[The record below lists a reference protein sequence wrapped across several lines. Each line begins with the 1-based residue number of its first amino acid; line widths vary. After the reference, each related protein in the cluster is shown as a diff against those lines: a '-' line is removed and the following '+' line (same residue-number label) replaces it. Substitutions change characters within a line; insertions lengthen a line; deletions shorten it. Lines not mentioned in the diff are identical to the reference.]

1 MSIIVTGG
9 AGMIGSNIIEGLNK
23 SGHND
28 IIVVDHLKNGEKFR
42 NISDLDISDY
52 YDKKDFIS
60 LIRDRNDF
68 GQIDAVYHEGACSNT
83 LEWDGQYM
91 MENNYEYSKVLLHY
105 CMDKKIPFFYASS
118 AATYGDSTVYKENP
132 ENENPINIY
141 GYSKYLFDQYVRLH
155 ESSFES
161 QVVGF
166 RYFNVYGPKEQH
178 KGSMASVAF
187 HLNNQIIAGE
197 NPKLFEGSGGFDNGE
212 QRRDF
217 IFVGDV
223 VKVNLW
229 MMAHPDVSGIFNIG
243 TGNSQSFNEVANSV
257 INYHGKGEI
266 NYIPFPDELKDNYQ
280 SFTEADLTKLRTTG
294 FDGSF
299 KTVQEGIKE
308 YMQWLHRSEPASK
321 YLLLQRHL
329 QI

>member
-28 IIVVDHLKNGEKFR
+28 IIVVDHLKNGGKFR

-60 LIRDRNDF
+60 LIRDGNDF
-68 GQIDAVYHEGACSNT
+68 GQIDAVYHEGACSDT

-105 CMDKKIPFFYASS
+105 CLDRKIPFFYASS

-141 GYSKYLFDQYVRLH
+141 GYSKYLFDQYVRRH

-166 RYFNVYGPKEQH
+166 RYFNVYDPKSSIRDPWPVCPFILIIKLKQV
-178 KGSMASVAF
+178 KIRNYSKAVAALTMVSSV
-187 HLNNQIIAGE
+187 
-197 NPKLFEGSGGFDNGE
+197 
-212 QRRDF
+212 
-217 IFVGDV
+217 
-223 VKVNLW
+223 
-229 MMAHPDVSGIFNIG
+229 GI
-243 TGNSQSFNEVANSV
+243 
-257 INYHGKGEI
+257 
-266 NYIPFPDELKDNYQ
+266 L
-280 SFTEADLTKLRTTG
+280 
-294 FDGSF
+294 
-299 KTVQEGIKE
+299 
-308 YMQWLHRSEPASK
+308 
-321 YLLLQRHL
+321 YL
-329 QI
+329 

>member
-105 CMDKKIPFFYASS
+105 CLDRKIPFFYASS

-141 GYSKYLFDQYVRLH
+141 GYSKYLFDQYVRRH

-187 HLNNQIIAGE
+187 HFNNQIEAGE

-229 MMAHPDVSGIFNIG
+229 MMAHSEVSGIFNIG

-266 NYIPFPDELKDNYQ
+266 NYIPFPDELKGNYQ

-294 FDGSF
+294 FDSSF
-299 KTVQEGIKE
+299 KTVQEGVKE
-308 YMQWLHRSEPASK
+308 YMQWLHRS
-321 YLLLQRHL
+321 
-329 QI
+329 

>member
-60 LIRDRNDF
+60 LIRDRKDF

-105 CMDKKIPFFYASS
+105 CLDRKIPFFYASS

-141 GYSKYLFDQYVRLH
+141 GYSKYLFDQYVRRH

-187 HLNNQIIAGE
+187 HFNNQIEAGE

-229 MMAHPDVSGIFNIG
+229 MMAHSDVSGIFNIG

-266 NYIPFPDELKDNYQ
+266 NYIPFPDELKGNYQ

-308 YMQWLHRSEPASK
+308 YMQWLHRS
-321 YLLLQRHL
+321 
-329 QI
+329 

>member
-28 IIVVDHLKNGEKFR
+28 IIVVDHLKNGGKFR

-52 YDKKDFIS
+52 YDKQDFIS
-60 LIRDRNDF
+60 LVRNRNDF
-68 GQIDAVYHEGACSNT
+68 GQVDAVYHEGACSNT

-105 CMDKKIPFFYASS
+105 CLDKKIPFFYASS

-132 ENENPINIY
+132 DNENPINIY
-141 GYSKYLFDQYVRLH
+141 GYSKYLFDQYVRRH
-155 ESSFES
+155 KSSFES

-187 HLNNQIIAGE
+187 HFNNQIEAGE

-229 MMAHPDVSGIFNIG
+229 MMAHPDVTGIFNIG

-266 NYIPFPDELKDNYQ
+266 NYIPFPEELKGNYQ

-299 KTVQEGIKE
+299 KTVQEGVKE
-308 YMQWLHRSEPASK
+308 YMQWLHRS
-321 YLLLQRHL
+321 
-329 QI
+329 

>member
-60 LIRDRNDF
+60 LIKDRNDF

-141 GYSKYLFDQYVRLH
+141 GYSKYLFDQYVRRH

-187 HLNNQIIAGE
+187 HFNNQIETGE

-229 MMAHPDVSGIFNIG
+229 MMAHSEVSGIFNIG
-243 TGNSQSFNEVANSV
+243 TGNSQSFNEIANSV

-299 KTVQEGIKE
+299 KTVQEGVKE
-308 YMQWLHRSEPASK
+308 YMQWLHRS
-321 YLLLQRHL
+321 
-329 QI
+329 

>member
-23 SGHND
+23 SGHHD
-28 IIVVDHLKNGEKFR
+28 IIVVDHLKNGKKFR
-42 NISDLDISDY
+42 NISDLEISDY

-60 LIRDRNDF
+60 LIKDGNDF

-83 LEWDGQYM
+83 LELDGQYM
-91 MENNYEYSKVLLHY
+91 MKNNYQYSKVLLHY
-105 CMDKKIPFFYASS
+105 CLDRKIPFFYASS
-118 AATYGDSTVYKENP
+118 AATYGDSTVYKENSG
-132 ENENPINIY
+132 NENPINIY
-141 GYSKYLFDQYVRLH
+141 GYSKYLFDHYVRQH

-187 HLNNQIIAGE
+187 HFNNQIIAGE

-229 MMAHPDVSGIFNIG
+229 MMAHPNVSGIFNIG

-266 NYIPFPDELKDNYQ
+266 NYIPFPDELKDKYQ

-294 FDGSF
+294 FDGTF
-299 KTVQEGIKE
+299 KTVQEGVKE
-308 YMQWLHRSEPASK
+308 YMQWINRT
-321 YLLLQRHL
+321 
-329 QI
+329 

>member
-118 AATYGDSTVYKENP
+118 AAAYGDSTVYKENP

-141 GYSKYLFDQYVRLH
+141 GYSKYLFDQYVRRH

-187 HLNNQIIAGE
+187 HFNNQIE
-197 NPKLFEGSGGFDNGE
+197 
-212 QRRDF
+212 
-217 IFVGDV
+217 
-223 VKVNLW
+223 
-229 MMAHPDVSGIFNIG
+229 
-243 TGNSQSFNEVANSV
+243 TG
-257 INYHGKGEI
+257 
-266 NYIPFPDELKDNYQ
+266 
-280 SFTEADLTKLRTTG
+280 
-294 FDGSF
+294 
-299 KTVQEGIKE
+299 
-308 YMQWLHRSEPASK
+308 
-321 YLLLQRHL
+321 
-329 QI
+329 

>member
-60 LIRDRNDF
+60 LIKDRNDF

-105 CMDKKIPFFYASS
+105 CLDRKIPFFYASS

-141 GYSKYLFDQYVRLH
+141 GYSKYLFDQYVRRH

-187 HLNNQIIAGE
+187 HFNNQIETGE

-229 MMAHPDVSGIFNIG
+229 MMAHSEVSGIFNIG

-299 KTVQEGIKE
+299 KTVQEGVKE
-308 YMQWLHRSEPASK
+308 YMQWLHRS
-321 YLLLQRHL
+321 
-329 QI
+329 

>member
-23 SGHND
+23 SGHHD
-28 IIVVDHLKNGEKFR
+28 IIVVDHLKNGKKFR
-42 NISDLDISDY
+42 NISDLEISDY

-60 LIRDRNDF
+60 LIKDGNDF

-83 LEWDGQYM
+83 LELDGQYM
-91 MENNYEYSKVLLHY
+91 MKNNYQYSKVLLHY
-105 CMDKKIPFFYASS
+105 CLDRKIPFFYASS
-118 AATYGDSTVYKENP
+118 AATYGDSTVYKENSG
-132 ENENPINIY
+132 NENPINIY
-141 GYSKYLFDQYVRLH
+141 GYSKYLFDHYVRQH

-187 HLNNQIIAGE
+187 HFNNQIIAGE

-229 MMAHPDVSGIFNIG
+229 MMAHPNVSGIFNIG

-266 NYIPFPDELKDNYQ
+266 NYIPFPDELKDKYQ

-308 YMQWLHRSEPASK
+308 YMQWLHRS
-321 YLLLQRHL
+321 
-329 QI
+329 

>member
-60 LIRDRNDF
+60 LVRNRNDF
-68 GQIDAVYHEGACSNT
+68 GQVDAVYHEGACSNT

-105 CMDKKIPFFYASS
+105 CLDKKIPFFYASS
-118 AATYGDSTVYKENP
+118 AAAYGDSTVYKENP
-132 ENENPINIY
+132 DNENPINIY
-141 GYSKYLFDQYVRLH
+141 GYSKYLFDQYVRRH

-187 HLNNQIIAGE
+187 HFNNQIEAGE

-229 MMAHPDVSGIFNIG
+229 MMAHSEVSGIFNIG

-299 KTVQEGIKE
+299 KTVQEGVKE
-308 YMQWLHRSEPASK
+308 YMQWLHRS
-321 YLLLQRHL
+321 
-329 QI
+329 

>member
-60 LIRDRNDF
+60 LVRNRNDF

-141 GYSKYLFDQYVRLH
+141 GYSKYLFDQYVRRH

-187 HLNNQIIAGE
+187 HFNNQIEAGE

-229 MMAHPDVSGIFNIG
+229 MMAHSDVSGIFNIG

-299 KTVQEGIKE
+299 KTVQEGVKE
-308 YMQWLHRSEPASK
+308 YMQWLHRS
-321 YLLLQRHL
+321 
-329 QI
+329 

>member
-28 IIVVDHLKNGEKFR
+28 IIVVDHLKDGKKFR

-60 LIRDRNDF
+60 LIKDGNDF

-105 CMDKKIPFFYASS
+105 CLDRKIPFFYASS

-141 GYSKYLFDQYVRLH
+141 GYSKYLFDQYVRRH

-187 HLNNQIIAGE
+187 HLNNQIEAGG
-197 NPKLFEGSGGFDNGE
+197 NPILFEGSGGFDNGE

-229 MMAHPDVSGIFNIG
+229 MMAHSDVSGIFNIG

-299 KTVQEGIKE
+299 KTVQEGVKE
-308 YMQWLHRSEPASK
+308 YMQWLHRS
-321 YLLLQRHL
+321 
-329 QI
+329 

>member
-60 LIRDRNDF
+60 LIKDRNDF

-105 CMDKKIPFFYASS
+105 CLDRKIPFFYASS

-141 GYSKYLFDQYVRLH
+141 GYSKYLFDQYVRRH

-187 HLNNQIIAGE
+187 HFNNQIETGE

-229 MMAHPDVSGIFNIG
+229 MMAHPDVTGIFNIG

-299 KTVQEGIKE
+299 KTVQEGVKE
-308 YMQWLHRSEPASK
+308 YMQWLHRS
-321 YLLLQRHL
+321 
-329 QI
+329 

>member
-52 YDKKDFIS
+52 YDKKVFIS
-60 LIRDRNDF
+60 LIKDRNDF

-91 MENNYEYSKVLLHY
+91 MENNYEYSKILLHY
-105 CMDKKIPFFYASS
+105 CLDRKIPFFYASS

-141 GYSKYLFDQYVRLH
+141 GYSKYLFDQYVRRH

-187 HLNNQIIAGE
+187 HFNNQIEAGE

-229 MMAHPDVSGIFNIG
+229 MMAHPDVTGIFNIG

-299 KTVQEGIKE
+299 KTVQEGVKE
-308 YMQWLHRSEPASK
+308 YMQWLHRS
-321 YLLLQRHL
+321 
-329 QI
+329 

>member
-28 IIVVDHLKNGEKFR
+28 IIVVDHLKNGKKFR

-60 LIRDRNDF
+60 LIKDRNDF

-105 CMDKKIPFFYASS
+105 CLDRKIPFFYASS

-132 ENENPINIY
+132 ENENPINID
-141 GYSKYLFDQYVRLH
+141 GYSKYLFDQYVRRP

-187 HLNNQIIAGE
+187 HFNNQIEAGE

-229 MMAHPDVSGIFNIG
+229 MMAHPDVTGIFNIG

-299 KTVQEGIKE
+299 KTVQEGVKE
-308 YMQWLHRSEPASK
+308 YMQWLHRS
-321 YLLLQRHL
+321 
-329 QI
+329 

>member
-9 AGMIGSNIIEGLNK
+9 AGMIGSNIINGLNDGGK
-23 SGHND
+23 ND
-28 IIVVDHLKNGEKFR
+28 ITVVDNLKDGKKFW
-42 NISDLDISDY
+42 NLTELDISDY
-52 YDKKDFIS
+52 FDKIDF
-60 LIRDRNDF
+60 LDKVQNRKGFENVE
-68 GQIDAVYHEGACSNT
+68 AVFHEGACSST
-83 LEWDGQYM
+83 TEWDGQYM

-105 CMDKKIPFFYASS
+105 CLERKIPFFYASS
-118 AATYGDSTVYKENP
+118 AATYGDGSVFMEDPK
-132 ENENPINIY
+132 NENPINIY
-141 GYSKYLFDQYVRLH
+141 GYSKYLFDQYVRQN
-155 ESSFES
+155 ETSFES

-166 RYFNVYGPKEQH
+166 RYFNVYGPREQH

-187 HLNNQIIAGE
+187 HFNNQIEAGE

-294 FDGSF
+294 FDDSF
-299 KTVQEGIKE
+299 KTVQEGVKE
-308 YMQWLHRSEPASK
+308 YMQWLHRS
-321 YLLLQRHL
+321 
-329 QI
+329 